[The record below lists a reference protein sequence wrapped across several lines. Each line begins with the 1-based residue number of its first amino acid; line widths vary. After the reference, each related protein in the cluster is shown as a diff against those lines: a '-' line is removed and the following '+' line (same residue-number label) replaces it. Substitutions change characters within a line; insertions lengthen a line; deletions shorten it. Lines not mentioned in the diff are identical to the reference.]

1 MRKRKKRKLILP
13 EGKSIAEYP
22 KISFTCALKLSP
34 WNRKKNKF
42 PNISGHT
49 INSFIGGNPWV
60 EAKISTNE

>member
-49 INSFIGGNPWV
+49 IN
-60 EAKISTNE
+60 